1 MKSFRILHLFG
12 PDARVFIKCFLV
24 YSLFL
29 SFISVNR
36 FLFLLQTPKK
46 INRSSLLRRT
56 LSSKTKGKTAQLK
69 NLSPHL
75 TSTSL
80 PQRLWYHWQL
90 SAWYLLL
97 LKHLTILT
105 FMGIS
110 LSLSVSLTHVLAACW
125 YHFFL
130 PDYACKHTHTHA
142 NLVSPTLTFSET
154 QFDKKRRAAE
164 TGGVLFF
171 LLSDLSVLVREPW
184 FVHDLWLTVMS
195 EDPPSNTPVVLV

>member
-1 MKSFRILHLFG
+1 MHLFG

-29 SFISVNR
+29 SFISINR

-69 NLSPHL
+69 NLSLHL

-105 FMGIS
+105 FMGFS

-130 PDYACKHTHTHA
+130 PDYACKHTHTHTHKF
-142 NLVSPTLTFSET
+142 SLTHTHILRDTIWQEEESS
-154 QFDKKRRAAE
+154 RNWR
-164 TGGVLFF
+164 GVLFFF

-195 EDPPSNTPVVLV
+195 EDPPI

>member
-1 MKSFRILHLFG
+1 M
-12 PDARVFIKCFLV
+12 FIKCFLV

-56 LSSKTKGKTAQLK
+56 LSRKMKGKTAQLK

-130 PDYACKHTHTHA
+130 PDYACKHTHTHTRKF
-142 NLVSPTLTFSET
+142 SLTHTHILRDTIWQEEESS
-154 QFDKKRRAAE
+154 RNWR
-164 TGGVLFF
+164 GVVF